1 MTRILVVDDD
11 DQIRAL
17 LREVLERDQ
26 FEVMDAADG
35 DVALALQRKYPADLI
50 ITDLIMPAKDGIETI
65 MEFRKEFPAV
75 EIIAISGGGP
85 LGPGRVA
92 ADDYLE
98 LSKAFGGVSTF
109 SKPIDF
115 KRLLDKIRQ
124 LLALDSA
131 PSVK

>member
-35 DVALALQRKYPADLI
+35 DAALALQRKYPADLI

-65 MEFRKEFPAV
+65 MEFRKEFPFV
-75 EIIAISGGGP
+75 KIIAISGGGP

-92 ADDYLE
+92 ADDYLR
-98 LSKAFGGVSTF
+98 LSKAFGVICTF

-115 KRLLDKIRQ
+115 KKLVDKIRQ

>member
-17 LREVLERDQ
+17 LRDVLERDQ

-50 ITDLIMPAKDGIETI
+50 ITDLIMPSKDGIEMI
-65 MEFRKEFPAV
+65 MEFRKEFPLV
-75 EIIAISGGGP
+75 PIIAISGGGS

-92 ADDYLE
+92 AEDYLR
-98 LSKAFGGVSTF
+98 LSKAFGAVCTF
-109 SKPIDF
+109 PKPLDM
-115 KRLLDKIRQ
+115 KLLLDKIRQ
-124 LLALDSA
+124 MLALDSA
-131 PSVK
+131 PSVT